1 MKKWISYILVL
12 VAVPAIAQVN
22 CVTTA
27 DQLGPYFIEN
37 APLITN
43 DTLAPG
49 IKDTARA
56 LQLTFFVSSNC
67 DTLDLDTLSSTYMVE
82 LWHANGQGEYSN
94 VDGNPNDFA
103 YRGKLELT
111 GKSTVFHTE
120 LPGIYP
126 FRPSHI
132 HIKSYL
138 ADTWFTDT
146 LVTQLYFEGDSLLPF
161 DIASTFPER
170 WIRLDTTAKG
180 YFGGYAFGL
189 ALHIGAN
196 ERSSASW
203 KCFPN
208 PATNTLELKATGPDR
223 SIQIMDVRGSV
234 RFEGTVP
241 VGGMLDISDWPRGSY
256 IVRKDGKAQLVLVQ

>member
-1 MKKWISYILVL
+1 M
-12 VAVPAIAQVN
+12 AQVN
-22 CVTTA
+22 CLTSA
-27 DQLGPYFIEN
+27 DQLGPYFIQN
-37 APLITN
+37 APLVTN

-49 IKDTARA
+49 IKDTARG
-56 LQLTFFVSSNC
+56 LQLTFFVSLDC
-67 DTLDLDTLSSTYMVE
+67 DTLDLDTVSSSYIVE
-82 LWHANGQGEYSN
+82 LWHANAQGEYSN

-111 GKSTVFHTE
+111 GKSTVIFTE

-132 HIKSYL
+132 HIKSYF
-138 ADTWFTDT
+138 ADPWFTDT

-170 WIRLDTTAKG
+170 WIPLDTTANG
-180 YFGGYAFGL
+180 YIGSFSFGL

-196 ERSSASW
+196 ELAGRSW

-208 PATNTLELKATGPDR
+208 PASNVLELKASGHDR
-223 SIQIMDVRGSV
+223 FIQIADSRGSIY
-234 RFEGTVP
+234 FEGDLP
-241 VGGMLDISDWPRGSY
+241 NGGVLDIMDWPRGSY
-256 IVRKDGKAQLVLVQ
+256 IVRKEGTAQLVLVQ